1 MRRSLLPVLII
12 GVNVLGLFLFT
23 WPLFL
28 NIEEFGLANL
38 TQATWLAAVFA
49 LIAVGILALSINV
62 RLLDSKTVA
71 IVSVLVGLISALRL
85 LGAGAVGIEPIW
97 FLIILAARALG
108 AQLGFV
114 IAILA
119 LSVSALISGGIGPWL
134 AFQVIAAGWIA
145 LGVGLIPRNLKFEV
159 ERFALA
165 LYGVLAA
172 LLFGLLMDLQL
183 WPWLLGSDTQL
194 SYLPGASVTENF
206 SRFITFHFATALSWD
221 LPRAI
226 ITAILIVITARPV
239 LNALNR
245 ANTRLNA
252 VADWR
257 EVNERAKAQTAI
269 SPL

>member
-38 TQATWLAAVFA
+38 TQATWLAALFA

-97 FLIILAARALG
+97 
-108 AQLGFV
+108 
-114 IAILA
+114 
-119 LSVSALISGGIGPWL
+119 
-134 AFQVIAAGWIA
+134 IA
-145 LGVGLIPRNLKFEV
+145 LGVGLIPRNLKFKV

>member
-1 MRRSLLPVLII
+1 MKRYLVPALIAA
-12 GVNVLGLFLFT
+12 VNLVGLFLFT
-23 WPLFL
+23 WPLL
-28 NIEEFGLANL
+28 IDIEDFGLADL
-38 TQATWLAAVFA
+38 TQATWLAGVLALVAVA
-49 LIAVGILALSINV
+49 ILALSINI

-108 AQLGFV
+108 AELGFV

-119 LSVSALISGGIGPWL
+119 LAVSALMSGGVGPWL
-134 AFQVIAAGWIA
+134 AYQIIAAGWIA
-145 LGVGLIPRNLKFEV
+145 LGVGLIPKKLNFKV
-159 ERFALA
+159 ERIALA
-165 LYGVLAA
+165 LYGAIAA
-172 LLFGLLMDLQL
+172 FLFGLLMDLQL

-194 SYLPGASVTENF
+194 SYLPGASVGENL

-226 ITAILIVITARPV
+226 VTATLIMVTARPV
-239 LNALNR
+239 LNSLKR
-245 ANTRLNA
+245 ASTRLNA

-257 EVNERAKAQTAI
+257 EINEHAKVETAALR
-269 SPL
+269 P